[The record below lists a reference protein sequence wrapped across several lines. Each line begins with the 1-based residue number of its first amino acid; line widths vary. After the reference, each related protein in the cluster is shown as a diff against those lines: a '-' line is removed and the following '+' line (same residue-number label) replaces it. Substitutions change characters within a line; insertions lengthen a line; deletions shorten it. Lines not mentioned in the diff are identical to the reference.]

1 MGVLPVAGGMVD
13 HVGASQNIV
22 LGWTGG
28 RGELNLTGGLVENAG
43 TNVTVRES
51 SGNSATGIV
60 NLCSGTISLNAF
72 VNYTGGTAF
81 LSFGG
86 CTLKAGTADS
96 AAFIPNTMN
105 GVYSYG
111 PYSGFAG
118 GAVIDSA
125 GRNVT
130 VAAPVRAPAGKGV
143 TAITLADG
151 GSGYIGEPYV
161 EIREGGGVGAC
172 AVANMEDDG
181 SGNGTYRVAS
191 VTITCPGTGY
201 TSVPAVTF
209 LRGGSTAVAPVIA
222 DVVLDDNT
230 SGGLTKLGDGT
241 LTLGAANTYT
251 GVTTVA
257 GGTLKLGNA
266 AALPTQTRV
275 VLAGGTLDLSGYTV
289 TNTISGAG
297 TLANGTVETV
307 LSPGGEGVVATD
319 TLPLAASVTLK
330 GTYLLDVT
338 TAGDSDLVAVQGDVN
353 LDNLALQ
360 VVDPNLLDRTKTYTI
375 MTCAGTRTGKFTPV
389 NLPDSRWR
397 VIYGADGSVKLFF
410 VTGTVVILR

>member
-1 MGVLPVAGGMVD
+1 VFAT
-13 HVGASQNIV
+13 A
-22 LGWTGG
+22 
-28 RGELNLTGGLVENAG
+28 GLV
-43 TNVTVRES
+43 
-51 SGNSATGIV
+51 
-60 NLCSGTISLNAF
+60 
-72 VNYTGGTAF
+72 
-81 LSFGG
+81 
-86 CTLKAGTADS
+86 
-96 AAFIPNTMN
+96 
-105 GVYSYG
+105 
-111 PYSGFAG
+111 
-118 GAVIDSA
+118 
-125 GRNVT
+125 
-130 VAAPVRAPAGKGV
+130 
-143 TAITLADG
+143 TLA
-151 GSGYIGEPYV
+151 P
-161 EIREGGGVGAC
+161 
-172 AVANMEDDG
+172 
-181 SGNGTYRVAS
+181 
-191 VTITCPGTGY
+191 
-201 TSVPAVTF
+201 
-209 LRGGSTAVAPVIA
+209 
-222 DVVLDDNT
+222 NT
-230 SGGLTKLGDGT
+230 SGGLTKQGNGV